1 MFFYKL
7 GLELWIP
14 EISPGPLIVCNI
26 RLKQM
31 NKKPFFIETKKTCF
45 LSIFFIFFQKIAANT
60 NLHCTFRFIIP
71 YWYPVPSTLING
83 STWVYPDDKGETN
96 VLFLLLAGSQGGQ
109 AHIQLTVHQIYINYT
124 QELAHCASDMQ
135 TLIILRVIS
144 MCIR

>member
-1 MFFYKL
+1 MFFYL
-7 GLELWIP
+7 FSL
-14 EISPGPLIVCNI
+14 
-26 RLKQM
+26 
-31 NKKPFFIETKKTCF
+31 F
-45 LSIFFIFFQKIAANT
+45 FFQKIAANT

-83 STWVYPDDKGETN
+83 RNFETGYTWVYPDDKGETD